1 MATVQDHPT
10 DVSEAL
16 RFLARH
22 QACADSL
29 PWAGQFHTLEE
40 LWQHCPNPDWL
51 LWGLKYTSFQDPM
64 AMRRWACRC
73 VRRVWDW
80 IGNDTSRHALEV
92 AERFTR
98 NEASPQELTAAWQEA
113 AGHVGGPW
121 PSAPIAWAT
130 RAGAEAAGERV
141 LLAAKAAAEAAAWHQ
156 PEHYAGAW
164 AAVRAAQADL
174 LREVI
179 GAEGIAAVIADWRK
193 ASEDPSCGPLTLEV
207 SRPERGR

>member
-1 MATVQDHPT
+1 MATVPYALGCP
-10 DVSEAL
+10 SEAA

-29 PWAGQFHTLEE
+29 PWANQFTTLEE

-51 LWGLKYTSFQDPM
+51 LWGLKYLSFQDPM

-80 IGNDTSRHALEV
+80 IGNDTSKHALEV

-98 NEASPQELTAAWQEA
+98 YEVSPDELTAAWQEA
-113 AGHVGGPW
+113 AAHVGGPW
-121 PSAPIAWAT
+121 PSAAVAWAT
-130 RAGAEAAGERV
+130 RAGAETAGERV

-156 PEHYAGAW
+156 PERYAGAW

-193 ASEDPSCGPLTLEV
+193 TSEEAPSCLLV
-207 SRPERGR
+207 

>member
-10 DVSEAL
+10 DVSEVSRYL
-16 RFLARH
+16 VRH

-29 PWAGQFHTLEE
+29 PWAGQFTTLEE

-51 LWGLKYTSFQDPM
+51 LWGLKYTSFQDQL
-64 AMRRWACRC
+64 ALRRWACRC

-80 IGNDTSRHALEV
+80 IGNDTSRRALEV

-98 NEASPQELTAAWQEA
+98 YEVSPDELTAAWQA
-113 AGHVGGPW
+113 AAAHVGGPW
-121 PSAPIAWAT
+121 PSAAVAWAT
-130 RAGAEAAGERV
+130 RAGAEVAGERV

-156 PEHYAGAW
+156 PQHYAGAW

-179 GAEGIAAVIADWRK
+179 GAEAIAAVFADWRK
-193 ASEDPSCGPLTLEV
+193 TSEEAPSCLV
-207 SRPERGR
+207 V